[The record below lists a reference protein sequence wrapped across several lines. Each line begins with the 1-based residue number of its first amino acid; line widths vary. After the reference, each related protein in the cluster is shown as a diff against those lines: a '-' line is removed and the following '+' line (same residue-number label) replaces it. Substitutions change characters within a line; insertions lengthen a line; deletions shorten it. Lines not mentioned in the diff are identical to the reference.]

1 MDQDEKL
8 AQEIEELEALICTD
22 IEKGIP
28 VTEATNRR
36 VAEAMMKAKREGNYD
51 R

>member
-36 VAEAMMKAKREGNYD
+36 VAEAMMKAQREGD
-51 R
+51 ID

>member
-8 AQEIEELEALICTD
+8 AQEIEELESLICTD

-28 VTEATNRR
+28 VTEEMNRR
-36 VAEAMMKAKREGNYD
+36 IAQAMLNAKREGNYD